1 MKEGNTEEHYSDD
14 ALEFDNILIEERI
27 KNHKKLVQIYTEKRE
42 LVKDRFNK
50 EQLDL
55 IDFIIEE
62 HLNSQIALEAQQHKL

>member
-1 MKEGNTEEHYSDD
+1 MEEGNTEGHYSDD
-14 ALEFDNILIEERI
+14 VSEFDNILIEERI